1 VLLRA
6 TEKSIQARV
15 PCGDGEVPPALAKAT
30 ARQASLRSLPP
41 SPPAF
46 AEAIAGCGLR
56 RGERDDHFKKRQ
68 NQDAS
73 FPTGS
78 GQVPASAA

>member
-15 PCGDGEVPPALAKAT
+15 PCGDGEVPPAFAKAT

-46 AEAIAGCGLR
+46 ATRLR
-56 RGERDDHFKKRQ
+56 RGYGGLRATARR
-68 NQDAS
+68 A
-73 FPTGS
+73 G
-78 GQVPASAA
+78 